1 MIFLVNLIGTPKEI
15 LESATNHVKA
25 RSPLLFYGP
34 PGVGKT
40 STAKLIASNL
50 HLQLIM
56 INASDTRDEE
66 RLQTLL
72 NRVQNHSFIPLL
84 YLLDEADGLHNWKT
98 VEKIL
103 THTKH
108 PIILTANDLYKIPQ
122 TVQKK
127 CEKIQFKHPKLEDI
141 AKLLQIE
148 SKATGLKIIP
158 GVIKGDVRSSIN
170 MALYGGEIN
179 QIHSDFD
186 DVKKIM
192 LGVELDEY
200 DQDQLIWILEN
211 TLSFHKGR
219 DLYYVIQMLTIA
231 QRTGHPELMK
241 FIPAGRGDR
250 VNYPSYLT
258 KLKERKK
265 DA

>member
-1 MIFLVNLIGTPKEI
+1 MTTLIGTPKEI

-50 HLQLIM
+50 HFKLIQ
-56 INASDTRDEE
+56 INASDQREDEQL
-66 RLQTLL
+66 RSLHNQVC
-72 NRVQNHSFIPLL
+72 NRSFIPLL
-84 YLLDEADGLHNWKT
+84 FLLDEADGLRNWKT
-98 VEKIL
+98 VERIL
-103 THTKH
+103 IDTKH
-108 PIILTANDLYKIPQ
+108 PIILTANEIYKIPQ
-122 TVQKK
+122 GVQKK

-141 AKLLQIE
+141 AKLLQAEANASGI
-148 SKATGLKIIP
+148 KLNP
-158 GVIKGDVRSSIN
+158 GVIHGDVRSSMM

-179 QIHSDFD
+179 QTQSDFE

-192 LGVELDEY
+192 KGVELDDY
-200 DQDQLIWILEN
+200 DPNQYLWVLEN
-211 TLSFHKGR
+211 TPSFHKGR
-219 DLYYVIQMLTIA
+219 NLFMVINLLTVA
-231 QRTGHPELMK
+231 SRTNHPELMK
-241 FIPAGRGDR
+241 YIPTGQGDR